1 MPGRLRRSRA
11 ARRGSPEARHPG
23 LRAPE
28 RLGVLSRPG
37 AGRGLPGSAYRRNL
51 VGDGAGAAAARR
63 GRLPSGCSGQVSDR
77 ARGAPPR
84 PRRARRLELRHRAA
98 PPVLLRSRMP
108 ARDPGAWHRPALQ
121 RGRAEGDGRPGSP
134 APAGGAWGQLRGRS
148 AVLAARSLPGPG
160 EWPGGIAPPGS
171 RRVKLT
177 AGEVPLAGS
186 FSVGLFPNRA
196 CKFPRTLL
204 SSDHFGY
211 GLVARPAW
219 MSSWQRRQVI
229 RVFRRRM
236 AIKCMHS
243 GLSRRPGL
251 TTSPTLPTLYA
262 SRPAAS
268 SQISPRPPRSRQVN
282 SLGRVVAMTGRWWV
296 RTAVRARRSGIPPK
310 RVTSGFL
317 PLSRLM
323 TTCRH
328 LRGPAGVSTVALYL
342 RAIALT
348 VERCLPASV
357 LSSEVSM
364 TQCRRPRRNTSW
376 ASR

>member
-1 MPGRLRRSRA
+1 MTQPEDGEGPVHVAAGPAGGFGRVVPSGQVQGA
-11 ARRGSPEARHPG
+11 DGEVSEGGHGP
-23 LRAPE
+23 
-28 RLGVLSRPG
+28 RPG
-37 AGRGLPGSAYRRNL
+37 AGA
-51 VGDGAGAAAARR
+51 D
-63 GRLPSGCSGQVSDR
+63 
-77 ARGAPPR
+77 
-84 PRRARRLELRHRAA
+84 
-98 PPVLLRSRMP
+98 
-108 ARDPGAWHRPALQ
+108 
-121 RGRAEGDGRPGSP
+121 
-134 APAGGAWGQLRGRS
+134 GGAENNVTLPFSSVHAPRITFPS
-148 AVLAARSLPGPG
+148 TAMTHSPFPSFLASG

-171 RRVKLT
+171 RRVKWT

-229 RVFRRRM
+229 RVLRRRM
-236 AIKCMHS
+236 AIKCIHS

-251 TTSPTLPTLYA
+251 TRSASLRTWWT
-262 SRPAAS
+262 SRPAVS
-268 SQISPRPPRSRQVN
+268 SQISQRPARSRKIS
-282 SLGRVVAMTGRWWV
+282 SLRRVLAMTGRWSV